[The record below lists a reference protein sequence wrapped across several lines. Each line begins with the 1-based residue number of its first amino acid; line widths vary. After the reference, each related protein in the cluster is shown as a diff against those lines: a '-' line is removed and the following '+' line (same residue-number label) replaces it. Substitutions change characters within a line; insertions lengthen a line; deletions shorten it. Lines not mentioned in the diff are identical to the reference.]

1 MNEFEPS
8 PFGERLRS
16 LRQTRKLTQADL
28 AERAGV
34 TDETVSRVERGAFEP
49 ALSTAI
55 ALAQALGTPL
65 DALTGSGAEEA
76 SHSLPRPIAPSV
88 QKLVDLVLALD
99 SDAQMALLRMA
110 ELLYAKRSPVA
121 RARREA
127 SKTRVAKG
135 APRTK

>member
-1 MNEFEPS
+1 MNALDS
-8 PFGERLRS
+8 ASFGDRLKS
-16 LRQTRKLTQADL
+16 LRQSRKLTQAVL

-55 ALAQALGTPL
+55 ALARALDTPL
-65 DALTGSGAEEA
+65 DALTGGAE
-76 SHSLPRPIAPSV
+76 SDTHRPLPHPLAPAV
-88 QKLVDLVLALD
+88 QRLVDLVLALD

-110 ELLYAKRSPVA
+110 ELLHAKRRPGA

-127 SKTRVAKG
+127 AKVRASRDKPG
-135 APRTK
+135 PK